1 MAAERDLVLSIDCGT
16 QSIRGF
22 LFEKS
27 GELLLKESM
36 EIGEYASE
44 VPGQAEIDPDRFR
57 QAIASVSRNI
67 RAKRP
72 ELFDRIAGL
81 TISCMRECMILADE
95 AGEAIRPCIVWL
107 DRRKTSVVRPRNP
120 ILRNLL
126 RLAGVH
132 SMATKSAQVSYSNWL
147 QDNEPE
153 NWAKAY
159 KFLCLSAY
167 LNRWLC
173 GRFVD
178 TASAQAGH
186 VAFNSK
192 KFDWSNPLDIKYYLF
207 PLDKKKAVEIAEPG
221 EILGT
226 LTERAARETGLDPSV
241 KVIAC
246 ASDKACE
253 TLGCGC
259 ADDKVAVLSFGSQ
272 TTIQTTIH
280 RYYEVEPLVPSF
292 AAAVPRCWNAEQ
304 QIYRG
309 FWMVRWFIH
318 NLGLQTVREDD
329 DSETVM
335 EEYITATPPG
345 SDGLIIYPYWGACV
359 KRPDSTGAMVGFKD
373 YHTRAHIYRAMLE
386 GIGYTL
392 REAMLIMEKKKGS
405 PMEYLIASGGGS
417 QSQVIC
423 QMMASIMNR
432 PVVRMQMYE
441 ATGLGAAITGYVALG
456 TYETFEAAA
465 AAMTKVEERFE
476 PESEDAEKYRGLY
489 KKYMKK
495 KKASY

>member
-1 MAAERDLVLSIDCGT
+1 MEKDLILSFDCGT

-22 LFEKS
+22 LFDKK
-27 GELLLKESM
+27 GELLLKESV
-36 EIGEYASE
+36 EVGEYEAKE
-44 VPGQAEIDPDRFR
+44 PGQAEIDPDRFR
-57 QAIASVSRNI
+57 QAMAEVCHKI
-67 RAKRP
+67 REDRP
-72 ELFDRIAGL
+72 DLFERIAGL
-81 TISCMRECMILADE
+81 TVSCMRECMILADE
-95 AGEAIRPCIVWL
+95 QGEAIRPCIVWL
-107 DRRKTSVVRPRNP
+107 DRRKTSVKRPRNP
-120 ILRNLL
+120 ILRGAL
-126 RLAGVH
+126 RLVGVH
-132 SMATKSAQVSYSNWL
+132 SMVTKSAQVSYSNWL

-153 NWAKAY
+153 NWKKAY
-159 KFLCLSAY
+159 KFLYLSAY
-167 LNRWLC
+167 LNHWMC

-192 KFDWSNPLDIKYYLF
+192 HFDWSNPLDIKYYVF
-207 PLDKKKAVEIAEPG
+207 PMTRDKAVDIVEPG
-221 EILGT
+221 TVMGT
-226 LTERAARETGLDPSV
+226 LTEQASAALGLPTEV

-259 ADDKVAVLSFGSQ
+259 ADDRVAVLSFGSQ
-272 TTIQTTIH
+272 TTIQTTIK

-292 AAAVPRCWNAEQ
+292 AAAVPGRWNAEQ

-318 NLGLQTVREDD
+318 NLGLQAVKDDEDG
-329 DSETVM
+329 ETIM
-335 EEYITATPPG
+335 EEYIEATPPG

-392 REAMLIMEKKKGS
+392 KEAMKVMEKKKGS
-405 PMEYLIASGGGS
+405 HMEYLIASGGGS
-417 QSQVIC
+417 QSGIIC
-423 QMMASIMNR
+423 QMMASILNR
-432 PVVRMQMYE
+432 PIVRMQMHE
-441 ATGLGAAITGYVALG
+441 ATGLGAAITGYVALQD
-456 TYETFEAAA
+456 YASFEDAA
-465 AAMTKVEERFE
+465 AAMAHVAERFE
-476 PESEDAEKYRGLY
+476 PNPEDAAKYKKLY
-489 KKYMKK
+489 RKYMKK

>member
-1 MAAERDLVLSIDCGT
+1 MAEQKDLVLSLDCGT

-22 LFEKS
+22 LFDAE
-27 GELLLKESM
+27 GVLLLKESV
-36 EIGEYASE
+36 EVGEYTAE
-44 VPGQAEIDPDRFR
+44 KPGQAEIDPRRFR
-57 QAIASVSRNI
+57 DAIAEVCRMI
-67 RAKRP
+67 REDRP
-72 ELFDRIAGL
+72 DLFRRIAGI
-81 TISCMRECMILADE
+81 TASCMRECMILVDE
-95 AGEAIRPCIVWL
+95 QGEAIRPCIVWL
-107 DRRKTSVVRPRNP
+107 DRRTTAVVRPKNP
-120 ILRNLL
+120 ILRNAL
-126 RLAGVH
+126 RLFGVY
-132 SMATKSAQVSYSNWL
+132 SMATKSAMVSYTNWL

-153 NWAKAY
+153 NWKKAY
-159 KFLCLSAY
+159 KFAYLSSY

-192 KFDWSNPLDIKYYLF
+192 KFDWAGPLDIKYYLF
-207 PLDKKKAVEIAEPG
+207 PLDREKAVDIVDPG
-221 EILGT
+221 TVIGT
-226 LTERAARETGLDPSV
+226 LTEAAATALGLDPET

-259 ADDKVAVLSFGSQ
+259 ADDRAAVLSFGSQ

-280 RYYEVEPLVPSF
+280 RYYEVEPLVPAF
-292 AAAVPRCWNAEQ
+292 AAAVPHCWNAEQ

-318 NLGLQTVREDD
+318 NLGLQTVKEDD
-329 DSETVM
+329 ESETIM
-335 EEYITATPPG
+335 EDYIRTTPPG
-345 SDGLIIYPYWGACV
+345 ADGLIIYPYWGACV

-392 REAMLIMEKKKGS
+392 KEAMLVMEKKKGS
-405 PMEYLIASGGGS
+405 PMEYLVASGGGS
-417 QSQVIC
+417 QSAVVC
-423 QMMASIMNR
+423 QMMASIMDR
-432 PVVRMQMYE
+432 PIVRMHTYE
-441 ATGLGAAITGYVALG
+441 ATGLGAAMTGYVALG
-456 TYETFEAAA
+456 RYGSFEDAA
-465 AAMTKVEERFE
+465 AAMTQIAERYE
-476 PESEDAEKYRGLY
+476 PQPVDALQYRTLY

-495 KKASY
+495 KKATY